1 MNAIAKKKMI
11 VLLVM
16 MDILYFQYLWALVE
30 NAKKEKF
37 LMKYMNVLLVMKTV
51 KLVN

>member
-16 MDILYFQYLWALVE
+16 MDILYFQYLWALAE

-37 LMKYMNVLLVMKTV
+37 LMKYMNALLVM
-51 KLVN
+51 